1 MVSVLFSSMAL
12 SAIDNNAESVQLSLT
27 CTDNGSNLDNC
38 FTTISALN
46 SWIWGVRQPDANNP
60 LLVKMG
66 PGSFEGQLSC
76 NNSGHVSFEGSGMGV
91 TVLHNPSTPISVN
104 KCVDMSFSNFTVK
117 NTQTLFGISWQNGG
131 TSKWVNMELDMIGY
145 AWFEHT
151 GSGCYGREPGEHHW
165 FSSVIKT
172 TTAAGSSTAYYA
184 PCDVTWFFGSELSS
198 SATAYGKASTL
209 QIPGGELHVYGSVI
223 RALSADGV
231 ETTTIDAVDARSGG
245 EIHIHGTG
253 IDVISAEANDIV
265 ALKASGN
272 SHIHAYVSSYVL
284 RTAEGGTKTRII
296 NDSSMVM
303 APFNWGNTGALPVIA
318 STTGSDL
325 VVTSNTSDGQPHLL
339 VYSENCANKWYD
351 TVTGSCH

>member
-1 MVSVLFSSMAL
+1 MGCATANSS
-12 SAIDNNAESVQLSLT
+12 NQ
-27 CTDNGSNLDNC
+27 
-38 FTTISALN
+38 
-46 SWIWGVRQPDANNP
+46 

-66 PGSFEGQLSC
+66 PGSFEVQLSC
-76 NNSGHVSFEGSGMGV
+76 NNSGYVSFEGAGMGV

-104 KCVDMSFSNFTVK
+104 KCVEMSFSHFTVK
-117 NTQTLFGISWQNGG
+117 DTQTLFGISWQGG
-131 TSKWVNMELDMIGY
+131 TSKWVNMGLDMIGY
-145 AWFEHT
+145 AWFENT
-151 GSGCYGREPGEHHW
+151 GSDCYGREPGEHHW
-165 FSSVIKT
+165 FDSVIKT
-172 TTAAGSSTAYYA
+172 TTAAGSSTAYYT

-253 IDVISAEANDIV
+253 SIDVISEEANDIV

-272 SHIHAYVSSYVL
+272 SHMHAYVSSYVL
-284 RTAEGGTKTRII
+284 RTAAGGNKTRII

-303 APFNWGNTGALPVIA
+303 APFNWGNTAGRE
-318 STTGSDL
+318 
-325 VVTSNTSDGQPHLL
+325 LL
-339 VYSENCANKWYD
+339 L
-351 TVTGSCH
+351 